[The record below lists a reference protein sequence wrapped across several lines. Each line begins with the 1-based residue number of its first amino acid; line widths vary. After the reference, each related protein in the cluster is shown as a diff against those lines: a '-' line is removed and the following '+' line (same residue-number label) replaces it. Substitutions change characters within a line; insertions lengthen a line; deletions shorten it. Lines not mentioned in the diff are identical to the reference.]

1 MVFKQGFVM
10 RFEEKSQG
18 DGYGI
23 NGGFR
28 LLDPSVIDLVRLSHL
43 ISYHREGFWQPM
55 DTLRDKNLLEDLGQ
69 AGQSPWKVRV

>member
-28 LLDPSVIDLVRLSHL
+28 LLDPFVIDLVRLSHL

-69 AGQSPWKVRV
+69 AGQSPWKVPV